1 MIFIGLIQIGINMKM
16 LPLSAIAAAFVILF
30 PLVGDAQ
37 TDLSRI
43 EARLEALEKRAELAE
58 RRAEAAEQKAEK
70 LERVMNMHETTK
82 QPISTVVKEPISNT
96 NVPRESEEKPTS
108 GIQYHNDYG
117 ELKLYGDV
125 EFNMDGAS
133 RQGQI
138 TSVRTALGK
147 NNQPNKSD
155 NWDINGRILI
165 GVDGNHLKNNGNY
178 AGFSVQPLAD
188 MTGKMNLDDA
198 AFYFGQ
204 KDRWQVKL
212 GRYEAYDM
220 FPLGQDTFV
229 QYSGNTANDLY
240 SDGFGYIYMMK
251 EGRGRSG
258 DGGSVQLSHSLD
270 DWYFE
275 INALV
280 EDGTALFDDSN
291 YHGYQLDNKKN
302 VIYLRPVVAW
312 QPNDFKVA
320 IAMESQVI
328 NNAYGDN
335 VDGHWKDMSK
345 RNGYGMTLGWNSV
358 EKDSDNGVQLTFSTA
373 YLDAIAET
381 DLSLGGYA
389 LWRRAQLG
397 YIYAHNNIKDFNAVN
412 ISTDPNSVLNNIPG
426 KYDIHTLYASYE
438 LPQILAIDN
447 YKIYLGA
454 YYSKI
459 NADNPNLIS
468 HHDDERY
475 GVRARFKYFF

>member
-1 MIFIGLIQIGINMKM
+1 MFIGLIQIGINMKM
-16 LPLSAIAAAFVILF
+16 LPLSATAAAFVTIF
-30 PLVGDAQ
+30 PLVGYAQ
-37 TDLSRI
+37 TDLSVI
-43 EARLEALEKRAELAE
+43 EARLQALEKRAEQAE
-58 RRAEAAEQKAEK
+58 RRAAAAERKAEK
-70 LERVMNMHETTK
+70 LEQIINERGSAK
-82 QPISTVVKEPISNT
+82 PAISMVVNGPSTGT
-96 NVPRESEEKPTS
+96 NVSATNPVAKPVPA
-108 GIQYHNDYG
+108 IKYNNDFG

-125 EFNMDGAS
+125 EFNTDAAS

-147 NNQPNKSD
+147 NKQPSKSD

-165 GVDGNHLKNNGNY
+165 GLDGKHIKNNGNY

-188 MTGKMNLDDA
+188 MTGRMNLDDA
-198 AFYFGQ
+198 VFYFGQ
-204 KDRWQVKL
+204 QDSWQAKL

-258 DGGSVQLSHSLD
+258 DGGSMQLSHSLN

-275 INALV
+275 INALI
-280 EDGTALFDDSN
+280 EDGTALFDDAN

-312 QPNDFKVA
+312 QPNNFKVA
-320 IAMESQVI
+320 VAMESQVI
-328 NNAYGDN
+328 NNAYGDK
-335 VDGHWKDMSK
+335 VDGEWKDMSK
-345 RNGYGMTLGWNSV
+345 RNGYGMTLGWNSL
-358 EKDSDNGVQLTFSTA
+358 EKDPDNGVQLTFSSA
-373 YLDAIAET
+373 YLDATAEK

-397 YIYAHNNIKDFNAVN
+397 YIYAHNNIKDFNSAN
-412 ISTDPNSVLNNIPG
+412 ISTDTNAILNRILG

-438 LPQILAIDN
+438 LPRILDLDN

-459 NADNPNLIS
+459 NADDPNLIS

>member
-1 MIFIGLIQIGINMKM
+1 M

-165 GVDGNHLKNNGNY
+165 GVDGNHLKDNGNY

-229 QYSGNTANDLY
+229 QYSGNTANDL
-240 SDGFGYIYMMK
+240 
-251 EGRGRSG
+251 
-258 DGGSVQLSHSLD
+258 
-270 DWYFE
+270 
-275 INALV
+275 
-280 EDGTALFDDSN
+280 
-291 YHGYQLDNKKN
+291 
-302 VIYLRPVVAW
+302 
-312 QPNDFKVA
+312 
-320 IAMESQVI
+320 
-328 NNAYGDN
+328 
-335 VDGHWKDMSK
+335 
-345 RNGYGMTLGWNSV
+345 
-358 EKDSDNGVQLTFSTA
+358 
-373 YLDAIAET
+373 
-381 DLSLGGYA
+381 
-389 LWRRAQLG
+389 
-397 YIYAHNNIKDFNAVN
+397 
-412 ISTDPNSVLNNIPG
+412 
-426 KYDIHTLYASYE
+426 
-438 LPQILAIDN
+438 
-447 YKIYLGA
+447 
-454 YYSKI
+454 
-459 NADNPNLIS
+459 
-468 HHDDERY
+468 
-475 GVRARFKYFF
+475 

>member
-1 MIFIGLIQIGINMKM
+1 MNKLS
-16 LPLSAIAAAFVILF
+16 LSAISAVFMTVF
-30 PLVGDAQ
+30 PLMGGAQ

-43 EARLEALEKRAELAE
+43 EERLKALEKRAEQAE
-58 RRAEAAEQKAEK
+58 QRAAAAEKKAEK
-70 LERVMNMHETTK
+70 LEQMMSSNEVSKPPVAILASESSLAISSSSILTTNTVEK
-82 QPISTVVKEPISNT
+82 STPA
-96 NVPRESEEKPTS
+96 
-108 GIQYHNDYG
+108 IQYNNSFGD
-117 ELKLYGDV
+117 LKLYGDV

-147 NNQPNKSD
+147 DNKPSKSD
-155 NWDINGRILI
+155 NWDMNGRILI
-165 GVDGNHLKNNGNY
+165 GLDGKHVKDNGNY

-188 MTGKMNLDDA
+188 MTGRMNLDDA
-198 AFYFGQ
+198 VFYFGQ
-204 KDRWQVKL
+204 KDSWQAKI

-258 DGGSVQLSHSLD
+258 NGGSAQLSHSLN

-280 EDGTALFDDSN
+280 EDGTSLFDSAS

-312 QPNDFKVA
+312 QTRQFKA
-320 IAMESQVI
+320 AAAMESQVI
-328 NNAYGDN
+328 NNAYGSK
-335 VDGHWKDMSK
+335 VDGNWKDMSK
-345 RNGYGMTLGWNSV
+345 RNGYGLTLGWNSL
-358 EKDSDNGVQLTFSTA
+358 EKDPDNGIQLTVSST
-373 YLDAIAET
+373 YLDATAEK
-381 DLSLGGYA
+381 DLSLGGYV

-397 YIYAHNNIKDFNAVN
+397 YIYAHNNIKDFNSSS
-412 ISTDPNSVLNNIPG
+412 ISTDPNSILNSIPG
-426 KYDIHTLYASYE
+426 KYDVHTLYVSYE
-438 LPQILAIDN
+438 LPRILDLDN
-447 YKIYLGA
+447 YKIYLGT

-459 NADNPNLIS
+459 NGDNPDLIS
-468 HHDDERY
+468 HRDDERY
-475 GVRARFKYFF
+475 GIRARFKYFF

>member
-1 MIFIGLIQIGINMKM
+1 MNK
-16 LPLSAIAAAFVILF
+16 LPLSAIAAAIVSLF
-30 PLVGDAQ
+30 PLMGEAQ
-37 TDLSRI
+37 TDLSHI
-43 EARLEALEKRAELAE
+43 EARLQALEKRAEQAE
-58 RRAEAAEQKAEK
+58 RRAEAAERKAEK
-70 LERVMNMHETTK
+70 LEQVMNMREATK
-82 QPISTVVKEPISNT
+82 PPISTVANT
-96 NVPRESEEKPTS
+96 PVSSTNLASVSEAKSVPA
-108 GIQYHNDYG
+108 IQYNNDFG
-117 ELKLYGDV
+117 VLKLYGDV

-147 NNQPNKSD
+147 NKQPSKSD

-165 GVDGNHLKNNGNY
+165 GLDGKHIKDNGNY

-188 MTGKMNLDDA
+188 MTGRMNLDDA
-198 AFYFGQ
+198 VFYFGQ
-204 KDRWQVKL
+204 KDRWQAKL

-258 DGGSVQLSHSLD
+258 DGGSAQLSHSFN

-280 EDGTALFDDSN
+280 EDGTALFDDAN

-328 NNAYGDN
+328 NNAYGDS

-345 RNGYGMTLGWNSV
+345 RNGYGMTLGWNSL
-358 EKDSDNGVQLTFSTA
+358 EKDPDNGVQLTFSTA
-373 YLDAIAET
+373 YLDATAET

-397 YIYAHNNIKDFNAVN
+397 YIYAHNNIKDFNAIN
-412 ISTDPNSVLNNIPG
+412 ISTDPNSVLNSIPG
-426 KYDIHTLYASYE
+426 KYDVHTLYASYE
-438 LPQILAIDN
+438 LPRILDLDN

-459 NADNPNLIS
+459 NADHPDLIS

>member
-1 MIFIGLIQIGINMKM
+1 MKKFY
-16 LPLSAIAAAFVILF
+16 LSAIAVA
-30 PLVGDAQ
+30 LVAVLPINSQ
-37 TDLSRI
+37 AETDLSRI
-43 EARLEALEKRAELAE
+43 EERLQALEKRAEQAEQRAATAE
-58 RRAEAAEQKAEK
+58 RKAQELEHIMMTQNVVPQASQSALPAETVPKKTQKSAPG
-70 LERVMNMHETTK
+70 V
-82 QPISTVVKEPISNT
+82 
-96 NVPRESEEKPTS
+96 
-108 GIQYHNDYG
+108 QYNNDFG

-125 EFNMDGAS
+125 EFNMDAAS
-133 RQGQI
+133 RKGQI

-147 NNQPNKSD
+147 GNEPNKSD

-165 GVDGNHLKNNGNY
+165 GLDGKHMKDNGNY

-204 KDRWQVKL
+204 QNSWEAKL

-220 FPLGQDTFV
+220 FSLGQDTFI

-240 SDGFGYIYMMK
+240 GDGFGYIYMMK

-258 DGGSVQLSHSLD
+258 DGGSVQLSKSLD

-280 EDGTALFDDSN
+280 EDGTSLFDGKT

-302 VIYLRPVVAW
+302 VIYLRPVIAW

-320 IAMESQVI
+320 VAMESQVI
-328 NNAYGDN
+328 NNAYGDT
-335 VDGHWKDMSK
+335 VEGKWQDMSK
-345 RNGYGMTLGWNSV
+345 RNGYGMTVGWNTLAQ
-358 EKDSDNGVQLTFSTA
+358 DPDNGLQLTLSTA
-373 YLDAIAET
+373 YLDATSEK
-381 DLSLGGYA
+381 DLSIGGFG

-397 YIYAHNNIKDFNAVN
+397 YIFAHNDIKDFNSDK
-412 ISTDPNSVLNNIPG
+412 ISSDPNSVLNSTPG
-426 KYDIHTLYASYE
+426 KYDIHTIYASYE
-438 LPQILAIDN
+438 LPQILDLDN

-454 YYSKI
+454 YYSRI
-459 NADNPNLIS
+459 NTDTHNMINSHDN
-468 HHDDERY
+468 DRY
-475 GVRARFKYFF
+475 GARARFKYFF